1 MRPIIAIVGRPNV
14 GKSSL
19 FNRLVGQPIAI
30 VDPTPGTTRDR
41 ILHSVRRDGVRF
53 DLVDTGGI
61 GVVDERKLESD
72 VYQQVER
79 AIATADRIIFLV
91 DVRDGLLPLDHD
103 IAANLRKI
111 HDRVDLVVNKVDHDG
126 LESDAFQ
133 FLKLGLGEPHT
144 ISAAQATGLHS
155 LLEHLAE
162 KLPAIKDDGSP
173 EEPDDGRIRL
183 ALVGRRNV
191 GKSSLTN
198 SLCGD
203 HRVIVADMP
212 GTTRDAV
219 DVQLDRD
226 GAAFTLIDT
235 AGLRK
240 RTQMIEDDL
249 EFFSAC
255 RTERAIRRADVI
267 LLVIDASDE
276 IAAVDKKI
284 ARFVEVEGKPTIL
297 VVNKW
302 DLAQKS
308 HASKQTYLT
317 WLQDRLPGLAYAPSV
332 FTCAT
337 TGLDVHKL
345 LGIAAQLKEEAKS
358 RISTSVLNGI
368 IEAAVQQRR
377 PRKVGPLPT
386 RIYYATQ
393 AESQPPTFIV
403 FVNRTDWIEPGYSR
417 FLEHFIRGQAAEFAR
432 VPLRILFKARDSRF
446 HEQQDKHSVVRGRT
460 KAERNA
466 GLVLPVRMAVDKRK
480 EDRHRRMD
488 ALDDRD
494 VIGPAR
500 KSLAR
505 HPDDEDEEL
514 GLSERRQAVPSVRAG
529 KAPERKKRKAPE
541 RRNKR
546 R

>member
-162 KLPAIKDDGSP
+162 KLPAMKDDGSP

-297 VVNKW
+297 VVNK
-302 DLAQKS
+302 
-308 HASKQTYLT
+308 
-317 WLQDRLPGLAYAPSV
+317 
-332 FTCAT
+332 
-337 TGLDVHKL
+337 
-345 LGIAAQLKEEAKS
+345 
-358 RISTSVLNGI
+358 
-368 IEAAVQQRR
+368 
-377 PRKVGPLPT
+377 
-386 RIYYATQ
+386 
-393 AESQPPTFIV
+393 
-403 FVNRTDWIEPGYSR
+403 
-417 FLEHFIRGQAAEFAR
+417 
-432 VPLRILFKARDSRF
+432 
-446 HEQQDKHSVVRGRT
+446 
-460 KAERNA
+460 
-466 GLVLPVRMAVDKRK
+466 
-480 EDRHRRMD
+480 
-488 ALDDRD
+488 
-494 VIGPAR
+494 
-500 KSLAR
+500 
-505 HPDDEDEEL
+505 
-514 GLSERRQAVPSVRAG
+514 
-529 KAPERKKRKAPE
+529 
-541 RRNKR
+541 
-546 R
+546 